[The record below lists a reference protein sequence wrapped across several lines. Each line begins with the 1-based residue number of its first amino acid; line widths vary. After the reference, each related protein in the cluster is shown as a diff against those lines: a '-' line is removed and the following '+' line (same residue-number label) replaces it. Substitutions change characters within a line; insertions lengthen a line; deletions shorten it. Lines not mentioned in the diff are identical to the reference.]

1 MVVSHLMVSTH
12 MGYGF
17 VLAYLLTLFWERF
30 LFPTSSFE
38 ITSFNICFVLL
49 GLIGGLFPDIDRWEQ
64 LGLSHRKTLHYPAG
78 YGLLAI
84 ILIVLN
90 YFYNFSIW
98 AIGFSCFLSG
108 AWLHSFM
115 DIFDGFWA
123 EDINKGVYEHIT
135 KRWIKALNLVPFAS
149 LWEWSLQ
156 SLSGVFAI
164 AISPQLHELSSYSG
178 WIVAAISFFII
189 WLFSTIYEFRR
200 TVPKRLEMEKRALKK
215 RGLEP
220 KRRCSLNL
228 SG

>member
-1 MVVSHLMVSTH
+1 MVSTH

-17 VLAYLLTLFWERF
+17 IIAYLLTLFWEIF
-30 LFPTSSFE
+30 LFPISSFE
-38 ITSFNICFVLL
+38 IASFNVLFVLL
-49 GLIGGLFPDIDRWEQ
+49 GLIGGLFPDIDRLEQ
-64 LGLSHRKTLHYPAG
+64 FGLSHRKTLHYPAG
-78 YGLLAI
+78 YGLLAT
-84 ILIVLN
+84 ILIVLS
-90 YFYNFSIW
+90 YFHNFSIW
-98 AIGFSCFLSG
+98 TIGFSCFLSG

-149 LWEWSLQ
+149 LQEWSLQ

-178 WIVAAISFFII
+178 WIVAAIGFLFI

-200 TVPKRLEMEKRALKK
+200 TA
-215 RGLEP
+215 P
-220 KRRCSLNL
+220 KRREMERRTLKRL
-228 SG
+228 GLKHE